1 MVINITISL
10 LNHGITPMK
19 IQSIREIS
27 YFKTQQLFYNVKTNF
42 ENFKPTQQFSDNWIH
57 VLVHLL
63 FKDEFYLQKFH
74 SSVTDCAEK
83 IY

>member
-42 ENFKPTQQFSDNWIH
+42 ENFKPTQQFSAN
-57 VLVHLL
+57 
-63 FKDEFYLQKFH
+63 
-74 SSVTDCAEK
+74 
-83 IY
+83 